1 MPMTDAAEKS
11 PYLFMRLPAVSN
23 VIPSFAS
30 SSLASM
36 SPHMLMEEPGSRQ
49 VASQPALPCGD
60 TMRTAIAGAMDMTYT
75 KHPTTLAVM
84 LRLNTVDI
92 M

>member
-1 MPMTDAAEKS
+1 
-11 PYLFMRLPAVSN
+11 
-23 VIPSFAS
+23 
-30 SSLASM
+30 
-36 SPHMLMEEPGSRQ
+36 MLMEDPGRRH
-49 VASQPALPCGD
+49 VASQLALPCGS

-84 LRLNTVDI
+84 LLLNTVLI